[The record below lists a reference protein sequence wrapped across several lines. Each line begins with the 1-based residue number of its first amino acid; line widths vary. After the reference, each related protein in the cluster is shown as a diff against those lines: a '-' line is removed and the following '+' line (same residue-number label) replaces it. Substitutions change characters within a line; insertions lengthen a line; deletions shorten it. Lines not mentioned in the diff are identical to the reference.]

1 MFASRSNVSLVA
13 AGIFGAAL
21 ALTTAQALSAC
32 NSSNQSSQDPAPK
45 SKVESKEEKE
55 DEEEGDE
62 EEQVDIAKVPD
73 PVRASAQKHFADL
86 KSCKASRENDHGSQI
101 YEIVG
106 KGAEGMAVSLNITES
121 GAIFEVERETKPDS
135 LPAEVRA
142 TLAKN
147 YAGAAVKK
155 AEVIEEHFYE
165 VQMTKDGK
173 AFELQ
178 LSATG
183 HVKEGK
189 D

>member
-1 MFASRSNVSLVA
+1 MLTSRSNVSLVA

-32 NSSNQSSQDPAPK
+32 NSSNKTSQDPASK

-55 DEEEGDE
+55 DEEGDE

-106 KGAEGMAVSLNITES
+106 KGADGMAVSLNITES
-121 GAIFEVERETKPDS
+121 GAIFEVERETKADS